1 MRFFHTTKETN
12 KESIWEQGLRCDNST
27 TNGIIYLSFM
37 IYPDKGETVFEIDI
51 PKEKM
56 TEWDGII
63 LKYHEDIPPE
73 WIKAEWRLTE
83 QRRR

>member
-1 MRFFHTTKETN
+1 
-12 KESIWEQGLRCDNST
+12 
-27 TNGIIYLSFM
+27 M